1 MKYLVKLVTPKEG
14 IVFDPFAGSGT
25 TLLAAKD
32 LGYDYLGV
40 ELDKDYVELTE
51 KRLNTIKKNW
61 IEKNI

>member
-14 IVFDPFAGSGT
+14 IVFDPFSGSGT

-32 LGYDYLGV
+32 LGYNYLGV

-51 KRLNTIKKNW
+51 KRLDTIKKNW